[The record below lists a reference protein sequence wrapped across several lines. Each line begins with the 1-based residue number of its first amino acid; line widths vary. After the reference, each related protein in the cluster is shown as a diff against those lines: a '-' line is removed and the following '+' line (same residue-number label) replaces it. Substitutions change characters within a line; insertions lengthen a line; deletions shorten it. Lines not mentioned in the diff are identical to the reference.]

1 MTLNFYYTEEERGK
15 IMEEKKVIKISLSSF
30 LLILAVI
37 IIVIMG
43 YFIYELY
50 NDKETANN
58 KVEELSNQLNNL
70 EDTVNILQEGINNVS
85 NTSQLN
91 NINGETSSNNEIL
104 DANES
109 YDEII
114 LNGSYG
120 SKNSEFGYEFTSDGK
135 VKFITTFTDKE
146 GTYTT
151 IGENEIELTFVKK
164 TEWDPINVDDNKST
178 TFQVNEKEKIKYVDE
193 NTLILEG
200 TEENEYTNTTLVK
213 L

>member
-58 KVEELSNQLNNL
+58 KVEELSNQLNKL
-70 EDTVNILQEGINNVS
+70 EDTVNILQEGNNVS

-91 NINGETSSNNEIL
+91 NIDEETSSNNEIL
-104 DANES
+104 DASES

-120 SKNSEFGYEFTSDGK
+120 IKNSEFGYEFTSDGK
-135 VKFITTFTDKE
+135 VKFMTTFTVKE

-151 IGENEIELTFVKK
+151 IGENEIELTFTKK
-164 TEWDPINVDDNKST
+164 TEWDPMNVDDNEST
-178 TFQVNEKEKIKYVDE
+178 ASQVNEKEKIKYVDE